1 MLVNASVVSKTALRF
16 NTVAAAS
23 ASAFR
28 LMRLAHTRFYTLV
41 PLKKKKK
48 KVKDEQEQKKKKE
61 TAKKKHTLF
70 FFFL

>member
-1 MLVNASVVSKTALRF
+1 MPLLFFFFSFFLLLLVNASVVSKTALRF

-41 PLKKKKK
+41 PLKKKKEK
-48 KVKDEQEQKKKKE
+48 KVKDEQEQKKKK
-61 TAKKKHTLF
+61 
-70 FFFL
+70 